1 MPFLALSYHRDGSIK
16 AALQTA
22 ANGELALVGSGN
34 LDESAPLV
42 RYGHLSTEDRRRLLQ
57 SGAVGDVSARFFD
70 IQGEPVTVL
79 DDRLIAIEREALTHI
94 PTVVA
99 VAAGPEKYAAIQGA
113 LL

>member
-1 MPFLALSYHRDGSIK
+1 VPFLVLSYHRDGSIK

-22 ANGELALVGSGN
+22 ANGELALVGIGN

-42 RYGHLSTEDRRRLLQ
+42 RYGHLSTEDRSRLLQ

-94 PTVVA
+94 PTVEA